1 MQVAAR
7 RIRYRFFKDEL
18 ARLGW
23 NRLATGHHR
32 GDQAETVLL
41 HLLRGRS
48 VEVLRGIP
56 VRRGAVIR
64 PLLFA
69 AKAQLIDY
77 LVAEGLPW
85 REDRSNRDPRYLRN
99 RIRHEVLP
107 ALAAI
112 NPRIETHLVE
122 RAEAYRQQFE
132 ALTGGRLL
140 EGAVAFRDPSFVFID
155 EKEYKNNFSKFNK
168 IKFDLF
174 FQYILEKEYRMRPTD
189 ARRLVGLVDAQ
200 TGTRVETAQGWWWRT
215 RDGLRLAAPVA
226 EGATAEVLLTLVAG
240 GSMGSGGCSP
250 GCTEVWPS
258 EAGLARGLLRLSVL
272 DSASL
277 PPPLMVS
284 YLDPE
289 RLSGRVV
296 LRPWRAGERFEPLH
310 FAGTRLVSDELTDA
324 KFPSHLRKLA
334 RVLADDLGPVW
345 IETGRIAQ
353 RVALSARTLQVLA
366 LERVAPQDQAG

>member
-1 MQVAAR
+1 VAFGAAVRRYVQAHHLANEGQPILVACSGGADSVALLHVLHALGHPVAAAHVNYCLRGADSEADEQLVRELAARLGVPAAVHRQSPKELAAAEGLSVQVAAR

-56 VRRGAVIR
+56 VRRGPVIR

-112 NPRIETHLVE
+112 NPRIEAHLAE

-132 ALTGGRLL
+132 ALTGGRPPRRLL

-155 EKEYKNNFSKFNK
+155 EIEYKNNFLNFNK
-168 IKFDLF
+168 LKFDLF

-189 ARRLVGLVDAQ
+189 AGWWMRRLVRGSKR
-200 TGTRVETAQGWWWRT
+200 GR
-215 RDGLRLAAPVA
+215 
-226 EGATAEVLLTLVAG
+226 AG
-240 GSMGSGGCSP
+240 GG
-250 GCTEVWPS
+250 
-258 EAGLARGLLRLSVL
+258 ARRTGF
-272 DSASL
+272 
-277 PPPLMVS
+277 
-284 YLDPE
+284 
-289 RLSGRVV
+289 G
-296 LRPWRAGERFEPLH
+296 WR
-310 FAGTRLVSDELTDA
+310 
-324 KFPSHLRKLA
+324 HL
-334 RVLADDLGPVW
+334 
-345 IETGRIAQ
+345 
-353 RVALSARTLQVLA
+353 
-366 LERVAPQDQAG
+366 